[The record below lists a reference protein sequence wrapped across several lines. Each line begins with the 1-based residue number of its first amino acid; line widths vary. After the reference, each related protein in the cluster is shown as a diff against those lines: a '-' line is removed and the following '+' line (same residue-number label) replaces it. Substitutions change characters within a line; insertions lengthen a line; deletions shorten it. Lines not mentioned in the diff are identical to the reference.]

1 MPHWFPELLLFVFVT
16 HMPFF
21 VWRWWRTRELRYAAT
36 ALTFALLSV
45 TYALRVFAPAVEWGG
60 MPLYTWLR
68 IPAWISAVLS
78 IGLLLRHLVKRSGP
92 GARTSNARRGDWR

>member
-1 MPHWFPELLLFVFVT
+1 MPDWYPELLLFVFVT

-21 VWRWWRTRELRYAAT
+21 AWRWWRTRELRHAAT
-36 ALTFALLSV
+36 TLTFALLSV
-45 TYALRVFAPAVEWGG
+45 TYGLRVFAPAVEWGG

-78 IGLLLRHLVKRSGP
+78 IGLLLRHLWKRSRS
-92 GARTSNARRGDWR
+92 GARGSDGRRRGWR